1 MEPPHNHKG
10 ECVSMTKNE
19 LKKILEQHRQW
30 LNGNGG
36 CRANLRGANLR
47 GVDLRCADL
56 SGANLSCVDLS
67 GANLCGADLRG
78 ANLHRVNL
86 CDVNL
91 SGADLRNADLCDADL
106 CRANLSGADL
116 CGVNLC
122 GADLCGANLSGINLC
137 DANLRG
143 ANLRGANLRGADLC
157 GSNLSDANLC
167 GANLSDANLCGVDL
181 SGANLRGVDLCGAEL
196 SDADLSGA
204 KNMVKVVGV
213 FPGNR
218 YYKAIDENLCNNG
231 YIYTVG
237 LNTLREGEVFASDDR
252 VLCSFPGFHFASES
266 WCRTYYGN
274 RRYLCL
280 IRIPTKEEY
289 EQIEIN
295 EPWATDGKASASA
308 IIIEKVFDTKDGD
321 KDVTDRFIGWADG
334 KGNKT

>member
-1 MEPPHNHKG
+1 MIND
-10 ECVSMTKNE
+10 E

-36 CRANLRGANLR
+36 CRANLCGANLR
-47 GVDLRCADL
+47 GVDLRGAVLSYADL
-56 SGANLSCVDLS
+56 SYANLFCANLRDADLFGANLFGANLSGTDMR
-67 GANLCGADLRG
+67 GANLRDADLFGANLFGTDLRG
-78 ANLHRVNL
+78 AN
-86 CDVNL
+86 
-91 SGADLRNADLCDADL
+91 
-106 CRANLSGADL
+106 
-116 CGVNLC
+116 
-122 GADLCGANLSGINLC
+122 
-137 DANLRG
+137 
-143 ANLRGANLRGADLC
+143 
-157 GSNLSDANLC
+157 
-167 GANLSDANLCGVDL
+167 
-181 SGANLRGVDLCGAEL
+181 
-196 SDADLSGA
+196 LSGA

-218 YYKAIDENLCNNG
+218 YYKAISENLYNNG
-231 YIYTVG
+231 YTFTVG

-266 WCRTYYGN
+266 WCRTHYGD

-295 EPWATDGKASASA
+295 EPWTTDGKASASA